1 MTKEEFIKF
10 SKNKVKDIEMKR
22 GNNITSDSIY
32 IKFFD
37 DKKLV
42 LDVMG
47 KEKKGM
53 LYCCYLTDE
62 FIHIECYKLE
72 KFIEYVNEKEKVL
85 NCL

>member
-37 DKKLV
+37 DKNL
-42 LDVMG
+42 
-47 KEKKGM
+47 
-53 LYCCYLTDE
+53 C
-62 FIHIECYKLE
+62 
-72 KFIEYVNEKEKVL
+72 
-85 NCL
+85 